1 MTLNSMAASM
11 NKQDKI
17 YIAGHNGMVGS
28 AIKRHLELLGYQNL
42 IYKTS
47 KELDLR
53 NQQSV
58 NEFFATEKPDY
69 VFLAAAK
76 VGGIHANN
84 KYRADFIYENIIV
97 EANVIHAAYVNN
109 TKKLLFLGSS
119 CIYPKLAEQP
129 LKELREV

>member
-1 MTLNSMAASM
+1 MQKS
-11 NKQDKI
+11 DKI

-28 AIKRHLELLGYQNL
+28 AIKRHLEAEGYDNL

-53 NQQSV
+53 NQQAV
-58 NEFFATEKPDY
+58 NDFFASEKPSY

-84 KYRADFIYENIIV
+84 TYRADFIYENIIV
-97 EANVIHAAYVNN
+97 EANVIHAALC
-109 TKKLLFLGSS
+109 K
-119 CIYPKLAEQP
+119 
-129 LKELREV
+129 